1 MINVIFPLRKEY
13 LQAFLDFVQ
22 SLFREHNFN
31 EKEQGIFRLIAE
43 EVCLFVKET
52 IFLNDEYKDI
62 NISLTITESEVSF
75 SFSMKGIP
83 IEFEKIKDYSFD
95 VESFD
100 FKQEELCLML
110 AKKYM
115 DKFVFIN
122 HGRNGMEIIVSKTN
136 KDSRINNI
144 IGVES
149 KNIPNVIFSELP
161 EYEIRTPSESE
172 FIEISRSAY
181 FTYGN
186 TYEDYIYYPQKIS
199 QMQKDGEL
207 LSLIA
212 VSKDNKV
219 MGHIAL
225 KFNKKTDKF
234 AELGVLFVNPEY
246 RKKGLAN
253 VLVKSII
260 NKAKDMNLNSIYAR
274 SVTGHPASQRVFC
287 ENGFFDI
294 GLLLDLFPAKVDL
307 KGMNDT
313 DAEKMSGLLQCLP
326 LKKPRLRYLSI
337 PKRYSLVVQYLYEKI
352 NVAYEEIIL
361 TQKQT
366 NTPYIIAQKN
376 ELFNIGTIEIRNLG
390 SSFEEC
396 QKLVDYNIRRL
407 LSDKLDVIYLFIN
420 IEETGADKLIDYYAE
435 KDFLFSA
442 ILPDGFNDSDVLIL
456 QYLNLSKNPF
466 ASMKV
471 YSDTSQFLIKTI
483 EKEWEQL
490 QL

>member
-1 MINVIFPLRKEY
+1 MINVSFPLKKEY
-13 LQAFLDFVQ
+13 LQAFLDLVQ
-22 SLFREHNFN
+22 SLFREYSFN

-43 EVCLFVKET
+43 EICLFVKET
-52 IFLNDEYKDI
+52 IFQNDENKDI
-62 NISLTITESEVSF
+62 NVSLKITENEVSF

-83 IEFEKIKDYSFD
+83 IEFEKIKDYSFNL
-95 VESFD
+95 ESFD

-110 AKKYM
+110 AKEYM

-144 IGVES
+144 ISIES
-149 KNIPNVIFSELP
+149 ENISNEISSELP
-161 EYEIRTPSESE
+161 EYEIRTPFESE

-212 VSKDNKV
+212 VSADNKV
-219 MGHIAL
+219 MGHVAL
-225 KFNKKTDKF
+225 KFIKKTDKI

-253 VLVKSII
+253 ILVKSII
-260 NKAKDMNLNSIYAR
+260 NKAIEINLNSIFAR
-274 SVTGHPASQRVFC
+274 SVTGHPASQRVVSD
-287 ENGFFDI
+287 NGFFDT

-313 DAEKMSGLLQCLP
+313 DASKMSGLLQYLP
-326 LKKPRLRYLSI
+326 LKKPRLRYLNI
-337 PKRYSLVVQYLYEKI
+337 PERYSNIVKYFYQKVNIPYEEKI
-352 NVAYEEIIL
+352 LIDKKTIA
-361 TQKQT
+361 
-366 NTPYIIAQKN
+366 PYIIAQKN

-390 SSFEEC
+390 TSFQKT

-420 IEETGADKLIDYYAE
+420 IEEEGSDKLIDYYAG

-442 ILPDGFNDSDVLIL
+442 ILPDGFNDRDVLIL

-466 ASMKV
+466 TSMKV
-471 YSDTSQFLIKTI
+471 YSEASAFLKNSI
-483 EKEWEQL
+483 EKEWEKL